1 MLQIALFSTFHHN
14 DHVFMLNF
22 STKLC
27 GGFVYVHLAGLP
39 AGHTALSAD
48 ADTAITDQ
56 NTKTSKRQK
65 YKYKYNQGFKDT
77 KALCCNYRSLRP
89 LCTAL
94 SADVSRRSQELHTR
108 RVAITKTI
116 WNTSTNTNNDHQIV
130 KFVNMLFYFLEQL
143 NYEDWW
149 KKPTRPEELVTSSM

>member
-1 MLQIALFSTFHHN
+1 MARKSGGVNFLTNLKSVLQVLFNNMLQIALFSNFHHN
-14 DHVFMLNF
+14 DHVFTLNF
-22 STKLC
+22 NTKLC

-56 NTKTSKRQK
+56 NTKTSQRHK

-94 SADVSRRSQELHTR
+94 SADVSRRS
-108 RVAITKTI
+108 
-116 WNTSTNTNNDHQIV
+116 
-130 KFVNMLFYFLEQL
+130 
-143 NYEDWW
+143 
-149 KKPTRPEELVTSSM
+149 EELIQEE